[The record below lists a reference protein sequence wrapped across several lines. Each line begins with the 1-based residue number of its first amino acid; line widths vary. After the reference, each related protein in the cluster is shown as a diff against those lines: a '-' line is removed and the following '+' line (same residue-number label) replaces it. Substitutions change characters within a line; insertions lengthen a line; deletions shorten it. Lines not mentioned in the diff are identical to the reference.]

1 MKRLGTPQILDLDR
15 KNQTTI
21 SLPNHN
27 GKENIS
33 PAMRPSTLTLSL
45 RRQLLRIRPTDPT
58 PRTVPE
64 PGYQGPIPFAF
75 PKGPEPAH

>member
-27 GKENIS
+27 SEENVS
-33 PAMRPSTLTLSL
+33 PTMRPSTLTLSL
-45 RRQLLRIRPTDPT
+45 RGQLLRIRPTDPT

-64 PGYQGPIPFAF
+64 PGYQGPTRFAL
-75 PKGPEPAH
+75 PKFPEPAH